1 MFGHPALRALFWMK
15 LRGGLRRQV
24 RRLRRPSSWIFLLA
38 GLVLVGLWIVSY
50 VASSTMRSR
59 GAVDPELQIA
69 FASSGIFVLVALT
82 VVGAFSYR
90 GLYLPKEEIEL
101 VFSAPLSRE
110 QLIRYRLGTNVAR
123 GLGTGLF
130 FGVGAALRAPNPAFG
145 FLGMLVTMLT
155 VPILGQATAI
165 LLGDAENRLGKL
177 AQRLPLRSAS
187 RLLLVV
193 LLAGLAWLFV
203 SAESLLE
210 GSGAHSGGPLLER
223 VFAHPAVAALLA
235 PFRPWARTI
244 VASSA
249 ADFWPWFLFCAG
261 FALVAYELAARIRVD
276 FRELSL
282 ATSAD
287 VAKRIQKMRRGGFG
301 AASDAPASL
310 GALRRVPWVL
320 GTSPFGAVA
329 WLKLAAIAR
338 RSRTA
343 LLVSAFFLSVL
354 VIAASR
360 MNRVPNEGSVLFV
373 AAFGTIYLCLGLR
386 LDFRADLEL
395 MDRIKAW
402 PLAPWKVFLAT
413 ILPEASIVVVLVTAA
428 ALVTAAL
435 IGAWSPPIF
444 AALASIP
451 AFVLVWST
459 LDNAV
464 FLFMPVRF
472 TPGQEGA
479 LQHMGRSV
487 VLMLARFALFGI
499 VGAAAVVPG
508 LAAGWAVGAWTDS
521 RNAALAAGTCVALAG
536 VGGVVAALVWA
547 GGRMLARF
555 DVARDKPI

>member
-38 GLVLVGLWIVSY
+38 GLVLVGLWIASY
-50 VASSTMRSR
+50 VASSTLRTRS
-59 GAVDPELQIA
+59 ALEPELQLAI
-69 FASSGIFVLVALT
+69 ASSGIFVLVALT
-82 VVGAFSYR
+82 LVGAFGYR

-101 VFSAPLSRE
+101 VFSAPLSRA

-123 GLGTGLF
+123 GIGTGLF
-130 FGVGAALRAPNPAFG
+130 FGIGAALRAPHPFFG
-145 FLGMLVTMLT
+145 FAGMLVTMLT
-155 VPILGQATAI
+155 VPIVGQATAI

-193 LLAGLAWLFV
+193 LLAGLAWFFV
-203 SAESLLE
+203 SADSFV
-210 GSGAHSGGPLLER
+210 GDPATHADGALLER
-223 VFAHPAVAALLA
+223 LFAHPAVAVLLA

-249 ADFWPWFLFCAG
+249 AEFWPWFLFCAG
-261 FALVAYELAARIRVD
+261 FALVAYELTARIRVD

-287 VAKRIQKMRRGGFG
+287 VAKRIQRMRRGGFG
-301 AASDAPASL
+301 AASDATPTL
-310 GALRRVPWVL
+310 GALRRVPWLL

-329 WLKLAAIAR
+329 WLKFAAIAR

-343 LLVSAFFLSVL
+343 LLFSAFFLAVL
-354 VIAASR
+354 VIASSR
-360 MNRVPNEGSVLFV
+360 MGRMPDQGSVLFV

-386 LDFRADLEL
+386 LDFRADLDL

-413 ILPEASIVVVLVTAA
+413 ILPEALIVVVLVTTA
-428 ALVTAAL
+428 ALVTAAT

-487 VLMLARFALFGI
+487 VLMLARFALFAL
-499 VGAAAVVPG
+499 VGAAAVLPG
-508 LAAGWAVGAWTDS
+508 LAAGWAVRAFTDS
-521 RNAALAAGTCVALAG
+521 RTAALVAGTCVAL
-536 VGGVVAALVWA
+536 VGIGAVIAALVWA